1 MGFIQHEALF
11 ALEESGGDMEAS
23 IEMLTS
29 GQLNLSLPQLDDNV
43 AIQTENFFYNLLF
56 YVRDRLQN
64 MTNYCYICYERHLDE
79 SIRLRAC
86 NKEICEF
93 RFEEV
98 SGLSVYA
105 ELVTNFDMVMLD
117 LSYAAEAAFS

>member
-1 MGFIQHEALF
+1 MGFIRHEAEF
-11 ALEESGGDMEAS
+11 ALESSEGNVDRA
-23 IEMLTS
+23 IEMLTT
-29 GQLNLSLPQLDDNV
+29 QQINLPPPKTSDGVVID
-43 AIQTENFFYNLLF
+43 TSNFFYNLLF

-64 MTNYCYICYERHLDE
+64 MTNYCYICYDRHLDD

-105 ELVTNFDMVMLD
+105 ELVTNFDMVVLD
-117 LSYAAEAAFS
+117 LSYAAEAVYS